1 MVVLVRGLAYQLKCL
16 SSEPNPMISIYEA
29 IQTGSPVFVFWEAE
43 KMHSTIHFGLGRAT
57 GCRAVP
63 GHVYVVNLQQ

>member
-1 MVVLVRGLAYQLKCL
+1 
-16 SSEPNPMISIYEA
+16 MISIYEA